1 MPYHQAVG
9 IDHPV
14 FETMV
19 EYEEGFLGGGDI
31 VPLATVL
38 CFDNGGEK
46 AAVVDT
52 AFAAVPQPNPTVL
65 VTTVIIEIIH
75 FLASRTIVSYIRGNN
90 ILSLSVIF
98 VTCCRARSSYN

>member
-9 IDHPV
+9 VDHPV
-14 FETMV
+14 LEMMV
-19 EYEEGFLGGGDI
+19 EYEEGFLEGGDSI
-31 VPLATVL
+31 PLVTIQ
-38 CFDNGGEK
+38 CSDNGGEK

-52 AFAAVPQPNPTVL
+52 AFADVPQPNPTVL
-65 VTTVIIEIIH
+65 ETTVIVEVIH
-75 FLASRTIVSYIRGNN
+75 FLASRTIIIYIRGNN